1 MIHADNVSH
10 INLIIINYI
19 IDWLPERGKCFAAQ
33 RYANLPSL
41 RFVIPDAKKKRRK
54 KKKEE
59 SKKKRKKKRER
70 ERERIAPFVNVDR
83 VKCGALTTT
92 CRRIFRN

>member
-10 INLIIINYI
+10 INLIIINYN
-19 IDWLPERGKCFAAQ
+19 IDRLPERDKCFGTQ

-54 KKKEE
+54 KKKRREQE
-59 SKKKRKKKRER
+59 KKEKKRER